1 MSRVQALG
9 TNLLHA
15 VDFAP
20 ADAASCFLV
29 LFVGR
34 HGDDAGVLFGVGGR
48 GGVSSGVVVV
58 RFPGDLVKFG
68 GLDLHPE
75 TSQLLCV
82 MADPNPGFGGEGGGE
97 EGGRLMLWGLG
108 FFGWGEGVVV
118 FQGE

>member
-1 MSRVQALG
+1 MSGMQALG

-15 VDFAP
+15 VDLAA
-20 ADAASCFLV
+20 ADAASCLLV

-34 HGDDAGVLFGVGGR
+34 HGDDAGVLLGVGGR
-48 GGVSSGVVVV
+48 GGVSSGVVAV
-58 RFPGDLVKFG
+58 RFPGDFVEFG
-68 GLDLHPE
+68 SLDLHPE

-82 MADPNPGFGGEGGGE
+82 MADPDPGFGGEGRGE
-97 EGGRLMLWGLG
+97 EGGMLMLWGLG